1 LAAVGELST
10 DDYSLATVTSS
21 TVTDT
26 TPPVISNLAP
36 VSGSTVTGAVSLTA
50 NVTDDT
56 AVKQVE
62 FLINGSVVGTDST
75 SPYSVSWNSTAVANG
90 AVTYSVRAVDSSD
103 NPAVSGNN
111 TLTVKNDASAPIISF
126 IQPPTPKSGDTVS
139 GTVSLSANASDDIGV
154 TKVEFLVNNLLLG
167 TVNTS
172 PYSLAW
178 NTALNANGAATL
190 SAKAYDASGHVTTTP
205 LVNVTINNTQPTSLL
220 INPSLEIDANNDSIP
235 DCWQQDAYG
244 SSRNRFVWTRINN
257 PAQAHSGNYAQ
268 SVQLT
273 RYSSGDVKL
282 LTDESSSTCSPSVV
296 AGKKYTISAWYKST
310 VATSM
315 AVFYRDSAGNWLY
328 WLNSPNFAITSAWKQ
343 ASYTLPAA
351 PAGATAISFG
361 LAIKKVGTLIT
372 DDYAMVAAP

>member
-1 LAAVGELST
+1 
-10 DDYSLATVTSS
+10 
-21 TVTDT
+21 
-26 TPPVISNLAP
+26 
-36 VSGSTVTGAVSLTA
+36 VTGAVSLTA

-154 TKVEFLVNNLLLG
+154 TKVEFLVNGVVLG
-167 TVNTS
+167 TVSAS
-172 PYSLAW
+172 PYTVTW
-178 NTALNANGAATL
+178 NTALTANGSASIT
-190 SAKAYDASGHVTTTP
+190 AKAYDGSGNVTTTSA
-205 LVNVTINNTQPTSLL
+205 VSVTINNSQTVSLL
-220 INPSLEIDANNDSIP
+220 SNASLEIDANNDSIP